1 MWREK
6 LEYIVTTEQLQQT
19 RDKEMPRDKLLGSLT
34 LWHGWISALKII
46 VSRYLSELF
55 LEHWGHITKDMAVCD
70 TVCGYTLDYENK

>member
-1 MWREK
+1 
-6 LEYIVTTEQLQQT
+6 
-19 RDKEMPRDKLLGSLT
+19 MPRDKLLGSLT

-70 TVCGYTLDYENK
+70 TVCGYTWTMRISRLNTQVWIC